1 MNEFVYGVIKLC
13 DIFDFIEGKKK
24 EDMISLLFVD
34 GVCKF

>member
-13 DIFDFIEGKKK
+13 DIFDFIEGKKNY
-24 EDMISLLFVD
+24 MISLLFVD

>member
-24 EDMISLLFVD
+24 RYDKFI
-34 GVCKF
+34 VCGWCM